1 MYQLERIEV
10 VNPQKLRTPG
20 VAPTSRENIG
30 WWNFETS
37 PVTRRLD
44 IVPNVLMEEVGEAL
58 DAVYSMLP
66 WWKSEGDGG
75 S

>member
-1 MYQLERIEV
+1 MHTRA
-10 VNPQKLRTPG
+10 

-44 IVPNVLMEEVGEAL
+44 MVPDDLMARWATLSIQCTVYCLGGHPRATEAV
-58 DAVYSMLP
+58 D
-66 WWKSEGDGG
+66 
-75 S
+75 